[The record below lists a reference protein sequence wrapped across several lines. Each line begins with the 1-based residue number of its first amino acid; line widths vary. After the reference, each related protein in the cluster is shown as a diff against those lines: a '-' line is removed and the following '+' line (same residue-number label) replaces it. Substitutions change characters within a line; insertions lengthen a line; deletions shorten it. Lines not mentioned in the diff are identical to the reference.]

1 MKNKIIFYI
10 LLIFICLINKDIS
23 FANEFIFETKEINIL
38 EEGNIIDASEGV
50 AKSIQD
56 NIEIKAEK
64 FKYNKTLSI
73 LNATDGVVELLEDD
87 MQIKADKIE
96 FNSKKSR
103 IKATGDVYIKDFA
116 KNINIKSQNVF
127 YNLENKHFYKN

>member
-10 LLIFICLINKDIS
+10 LLIFICLISKNIL
-23 FANEFIFETKEINIL
+23 FANEFIFETKEINII
-38 EEGNIIDASEGV
+38 EKGNIIDASEGV

-73 LNATDGVVELLEDD
+73 LNATDGIAELLEDNI
-87 MQIKADKIE
+87 QIKADKIE
-96 FNSKKSR
+96 FN
-103 IKATGDVYIKDFA
+103 
-116 KNINIKSQNVF
+116 
-127 YNLENKHFYKN
+127 